1 MKVNRRALIY
11 MRITDTAP
19 KIIESM
25 AADVSRETS
34 GTPFSQIR
42 RISLATQLGALTLK
56 NPVLTAS
63 GTFGYGEEL
72 AAYTDLTQ
80 IGAIIGK
87 TVTRVPRAGNA
98 PPRTC
103 ETASGMLNAIGLQN
117 VGIERFIKEKLP
129 YLRTLNT
136 PIIVNIAG
144 ETIEDFADLA
154 REIGEQEGVS
164 AIELNISCP
173 NVAHGLDFAID
184 PVQAEAVVR
193 ATRRA
198 TIVPLFAKLS
208 PNVSDIGVIARA
220 AEAGGADAISAVN
233 TFVGMAI
240 DIHTRRPRL
249 SNGSGGLSGPA
260 IKPLALRAVYRC
272 AQSVQIPVI
281 GVGGITTGEDA
292 VEFLLA
298 GASAVQIGTATFVQP
313 GAAIEIVTGIED
325 YLRAHHSPSVTEII
339 GKLQTWP
346 K

>member
-1 MKVNRRALIY
+1 
-11 MRITDTAP
+11 MRNTDTDPETLKNSAT
-19 KIIESM
+19 
-25 AADVSRETS
+25 DVSRETS
-34 GTPFSQIR
+34 DTPSSQVEP
-42 RISLATQLGALTLK
+42 ISLITQLGALALK

-63 GTFGYGEEL
+63 GTLGYGEEL
-72 AAYTDLTQ
+72 AGYTDLTQ

-87 TVTRVPRAGNA
+87 TVTRTPRAGNA

-117 VGIERFIKEKLP
+117 VGLQRFIEEKLP
-129 YLRTLNT
+129 YLRTLHA
-136 PIIVNIAG
+136 PIIVNVAG
-144 ETIEDFADLA
+144 ETVEDFANLA
-154 REIGEQEGVS
+154 REIGEQDGIS

-193 ATRRA
+193 AARHA
-198 TIVPLFAKLS
+198 TTLPLFAKLS

-249 SNGSGGLSGPA
+249 SNGTGGLSGPA

-292 VEFLLA
+292 IEFLLA

-313 GAAIEIVTGIED
+313 NAAIEVVVGIED
-325 YLRAHHSPSVTEII
+325 YLRAHHFSSITEII
-339 GKLQTWP
+339 GKLQTRP